1 MSDLPAVQGAQY
13 DSWEAKRLQVCVC
26 DGGYSGVDCSE
37 RLCPFGDDPETIC
50 ASDTRQVQTV
60 KLDFGVA
67 LPPLGVL
74 VGDELSLIFQHV
86 DGSNYSTP
94 AAGAIFTSGTGA
106 TNLAKA
112 LKSLP
117 GFAISDVSVSNTVAT
132 TKAEYAITFDGS
144 SLAFTLNALAKARLT
159 SSGNTVPGN
168 QNLFI
173 CPADEHGSLG
183 CTTPGCR
190 PLVAQ
195 LRYLL
200 QSAAAVVSV
209 SLSAILQQPAGTAVA
224 AEWGVA
230 VTIVISA
237 SGTYS
242 VSSTVYGVAGLSIAE
257 QPLPPVSLRS
267 NVPLVYGLVVD
278 FNAATTGTYYIKWHL
293 PICTVEETVPAG
305 TGFEQLECSR
315 RGACDRK
322 RGECKCFSGYSGAN
336 CGSQATIV

>member
-13 DSWEAKRLQVCVC
+13 DSWESKRLQVCVC

-50 ASDTRQVQTV
+50 SANQRQIQKIT
-60 KLDFGVA
+60 LDFGLA

-74 VGDELSLIFQHV
+74 VGEELSLIFQHA

-94 AAGAIFTSGTGA
+94 TATSIFTANTGA
-106 TNLAKA
+106 THLAKS

-117 GFAISDVSVSNTVAT
+117 AFAISDVSVSNAVTA
-132 TKAEYAITFDGS
+132 TKAEYAITFDGA

-159 SSGNTVPGN
+159 SAGNTVPGN
-168 QNLFI
+168 QNLFM
-173 CPADEHGSLG
+173 CPADEYGSLG
-183 CTTPGCR
+183 CTAPGCR
-190 PLVAQ
+190 PLYAQ

-209 SLSAILQQPAGTAVA
+209 SSSAILQQPAGTPVA

-237 SGTYS
+237 TGTYS
-242 VSSTVYGVAGLSIAE
+242 VSSTVYGVAGLAIAE
-257 QPLPPVSLRS
+257 QPLPPVALRQ

-278 FNAATTGTYYIKWHL
+278 FNAATTGTYYIKWRL
-293 PICTVEETVPAG
+293 PTCAVAELQAAG
-305 TGFEQLECSR
+305 VGFEQLECSR
-315 RGACDRK
+315 RGQCDRK
-322 RGECKCFSGYSGAN
+322 LGACKCFQGYSGAN
-336 CGSQATIV
+336 CGSQSIVV